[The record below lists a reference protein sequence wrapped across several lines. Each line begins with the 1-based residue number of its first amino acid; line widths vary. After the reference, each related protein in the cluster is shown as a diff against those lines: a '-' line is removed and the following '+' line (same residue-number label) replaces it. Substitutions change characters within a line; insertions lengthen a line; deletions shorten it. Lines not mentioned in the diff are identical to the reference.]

1 MKNLIL
7 KVQSEFKAEVLKKE
21 KKQIWL
27 KIGKENL
34 LSVCIFM
41 KNNNFIFFSSL
52 SAVDILKKNIIELI
66 YHIWSEEKK
75 MGLNIK
81 TEISR
86 KNLEISSISKIY
98 NSSQIHEREIH
109 ELFGVNFLRN
119 PNLSNLFLENW
130 TGPPP
135 FLKDFNWRNYVREK
149 FYNKENKN
157 EKGYFNEIPNN
168 K

>member
-109 ELFGVNFLRN
+109 ELFGVNFLGN

-130 TGPPP
+130 TGPSP